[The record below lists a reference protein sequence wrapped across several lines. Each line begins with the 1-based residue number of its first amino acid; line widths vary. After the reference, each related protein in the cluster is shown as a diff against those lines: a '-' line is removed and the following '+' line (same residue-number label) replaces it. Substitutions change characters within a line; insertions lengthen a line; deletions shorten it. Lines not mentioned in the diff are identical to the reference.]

1 MASLGVHSVS
11 KSFGSQAVL
20 RSVSLEIPSGAFF
33 FLLGPSGCGKS
44 TLLRIIAGLER
55 PDAGSVSIDGKDY
68 TAVQPQDR
76 GIGMVFQ
83 QYALWPHM
91 TVEENL
97 RFGLRARRVPKDE
110 TERRVADAL
119 RLVQMEAFRYRYP
132 HELSG
137 GQQQRVAVARAL
149 AGQPKVLLLDE
160 PLSNLDA
167 RLRDEIRDE
176 LRELHAKLGIT
187 IIYVTH
193 DQEDALTLA
202 SHLALMRDGQVVQEG
217 SPLEVFQHP
226 SSPFSASFLGDANV
240 IRVQVSNG
248 CDVSLPGRPLI
259 RLPYSGPPRKDGEA
273 SMCVRPEF
281 VRVHPAGAP
290 IGSTLVIGGTV
301 RSSTFRGAY
310 QDLVVLIEG
319 GESLRARAV
328 AGSDH
333 APFKPGD
340 AVSIGWD
347 ASNASLME

>member
-1 MASLGVHSVS
+1 MARLGVHSVS
-11 KSFGSQAVL
+11 KSFGHQAVL

-55 PDAGSVSIDGKDY
+55 PDGGSISIDGKDY

-91 TVEENL
+91 TVDENL
-97 RFGLRARRVPKDE
+97 RFGLKARRIPKQESDS
-110 TERRVADAL
+110 RVTDAL
-119 RLVQMEAFRYRYP
+119 RLVQMEPLRFRYP

-167 RLRDEIRDE
+167 RLRDEIRAE
-176 LRELHAKLGIT
+176 LSELHAKLGIT

-193 DQEDALTLA
+193 DQEDALMLA
-202 SHLALMRDGQVVQEG
+202 SHLALMREGQIVQQG

-248 CDVSLPGRPLI
+248 RDVSLPGRPLI
-259 RLPYSGPPRKDGEA
+259 RLPYSGPSCQDGEA

-281 VRVHPAGAP
+281 VRVHPAGAHL
-290 IGSTLVIGGTV
+290 GSAFIIGGTV

-310 QDLVVLIEG
+310 QDLVVLIDG
-319 GESLRARAV
+319 GEALRARSLA
-328 AGSDH
+328 SSSH
-333 APFKPGD
+333 APFQPGD
-340 AVSIGWD
+340 SVTIGWD
-347 ASNASLME
+347 ASDASLME